1 MSPHCPSPHVTAAI
15 VCLCSLAWM
24 GCERDTPEASASAP
38 AASASTE
45 KPRPDRLDPGELPP
59 GEEAAFGLKLP
70 RVMTVIRREP
80 FSVHSEGQV
89 QPERVAN
96 YLRRSI
102 DAKTVE
108 LGSVKTIFDRAVVK
122 GTTAPLLRIEVE
134 KVDSGTRLIVQ
145 DLTPPKVDP
154 SLTPEDIWKLHGFDG
169 EGKRLDP
176 RKFE

>member
-1 MSPHCPSPHVTAAI
+1 MSPYRPLPRAI
-15 VCLCSLAWM
+15 IAVVCLYAVAWM
-24 GCERDTPEASASAP
+24 GCKPDTPEASTPEASS
-38 AASASTE
+38 SATA
-45 KPRPDRLDPGELPP
+45 KPSPDRLDPGELPP
-59 GEEAAFGLKLP
+59 GKEVAFGLKLP

-96 YLRRSI
+96 YLRRNV
-102 DAKTVE
+102 DAKTIE

-134 KVDSGTRLIVQ
+134 KVDIGTRLTVQ

-154 SLTPEDIWKLHGFDG
+154 SLKPEDIWKIHGFDG

>member
-1 MSPHCPSPHVTAAI
+1 MSPHRPSRHVTAAI
-15 VCLCSLAWM
+15 VCLGTLPWM
-24 GCERDTPEASASAP
+24 GCERDTPTTVTPAAP
-38 AASASTE
+38 ASTA
-45 KPRPDRLDPGELPP
+45 KPGPDRLDPGELPP
-59 GEEAAFGLKLP
+59 GNEVAYGIKLP
-70 RVMTVIRREP
+70 KVLRVIRREP

-96 YLRRSI
+96 YLRRHI
-102 DAKTVE
+102 DAKTIE

-134 KVDSGTRLIVQ
+134 KVDVGTRLVVQ
-145 DLTPPKVDP
+145 DLTPPKTDP
-154 SLTPEDIWKLHGFDG
+154 SLTPEDIWKIHGFDG